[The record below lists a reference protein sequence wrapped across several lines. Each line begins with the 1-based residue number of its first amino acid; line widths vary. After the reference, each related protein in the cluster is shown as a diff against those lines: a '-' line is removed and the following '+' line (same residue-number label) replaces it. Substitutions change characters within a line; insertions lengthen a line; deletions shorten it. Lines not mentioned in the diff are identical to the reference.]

1 MTAVTAVATAA
12 GVFRRRTRPL
22 LLGEIAVVVLLVG
35 VYDRVRDIASTRAG
49 MAMTDATRVLDVE
62 RWLHIDIE
70 HGLNNWLAGH
80 LDLELAASWYYQ
92 VMHLTVTLVVLVL
105 LYALRPNIYRSA
117 RTALIGVNVLGLLV
131 FWLLPVAPPR
141 LLPGFIDSQVVTGV
155 AVHSA
160 HVSPDVYAAMP
171 SLHVG
176 WATWVLLQVW
186 AATTRRSLRTAAAT
200 HLALTIVIVIATANH
215 FTLDVIAGAVVAL
228 LAAALSLPTRS
239 RVPDRELAL
248 TA

>member
-1 MTAVTAVATAA
+1 MTAVTAVA
-12 GVFRRRTRPL
+12 GVLRRRTRPL

-35 VYDRVRDIASTRAG
+35 VYDRVRDIATTRAG
-49 MAMTDATRVLDVE
+49 MAMADANRVLDVE
-62 RWLHIDIE
+62 RWLHIDVE
-70 HGLNNWLAGH
+70 HVLNDWLAGH
-80 LDLELAASWYYQ
+80 TTLELAASWYYQ
-92 VMHLTVTLVVLVL
+92 LMHLTVTLAVLVL
-105 LYALRPNIYRSA
+105 LYALRPPVYRSA

-160 HVSPDVYAAMP
+160 HLSPDVYAAMP

-176 WATWVLLQVW
+176 WATWVVLQVW
-186 AATTRRSLRTAAAT
+186 AATTRRSLRAAAAI
-200 HLALTIVIVIATANH
+200 HLALTVVIVIATANH
-215 FTLDVIAGAVVAL
+215 FTLDVLAGAVVAM
-228 LAAALSLPTRS
+228 LAGWISVPTRPP
-239 RVPDRELAL
+239 VPDRELAL